1 MKTMLIVGVII
12 PSKLEADF
20 LIAALLCYYVLK
32 RSEGTR
38 HMRVTSTLVNQII
51 RYTVATSALTRRS
64 VIIIASLITFV
75 IAPYTFFYMALQFS
89 SGRTYANA
97 VLVSL
102 NARRKFR
109 KTIEDIE
116 PSFAKS
122 SQLAEISNAI
132 RRLPRLTTIST
143 QDYSSGVSS
152 FPSQA
157 TSREKEPQP
166 FSQVPSSSNR
176 RSRSNSVP

>member
-1 MKTMLIVGVII
+1 
-12 PSKLEADF
+12 
-20 LIAALLCYYVLK
+20 
-32 RSEGTR
+32 
-38 HMRVTSTLVNQII
+38 
-51 RYTVATSALTRRS
+51 
-64 VIIIASLITFV
+64 
-75 IAPYTFFYMALQFS
+75 MALQFS

-102 NARRKFR
+102 NARRRFR

-122 SQLAEISNAI
+122 SQLAGISNAI

-157 TSREKEPQP
+157 TSREKKPQP